1 MVNECELRER
11 AALTGLYI
19 STGALLVL
27 LLACSSRACQVAA
40 AAAPRQGETRPQAVR
55 RTAHYGSGLH
65 ALFHGHCRVGMHA
78 TVWCFV
84 GGWRWFSVHENNR
97 YGGSSTAVKAVCGAH
112 MTRRYDGYL
121 GSRSGAVRRRRLL
134 KRGRKAEASDKAAA
148 RVRDYPQAQG
158 AGAPR
163 NGCVPRQAESAAR
176 QRRRT
181 CRVLLSAYQS
191 HVMLLMYRACV

>member
-1 MVNECELRER
+1 MVNECGLRER
-11 AALTGLYI
+11 AVLTGLYI

-55 RTAHYGSGLH
+55 RSGHYGSGVH

-112 MTRRYDGYL
+112 MTRRYHGYL
-121 GSRSGAVRRRRLL
+121 GSRSGAVRKRRLL
-134 KRGRKAEASDKAAA
+134 KRGRKGRRLIKQQQGCAIIPRHKEQEPHVTGACQDKLRAQ
-148 RVRDYPQAQG
+148 RVSGVAH
-158 AGAPR
+158 AVS
-163 NGCVPRQAESAAR
+163 C
-176 QRRRT
+176 
-181 CRVLLSAYQS
+181 
-191 HVMLLMYRACV
+191 